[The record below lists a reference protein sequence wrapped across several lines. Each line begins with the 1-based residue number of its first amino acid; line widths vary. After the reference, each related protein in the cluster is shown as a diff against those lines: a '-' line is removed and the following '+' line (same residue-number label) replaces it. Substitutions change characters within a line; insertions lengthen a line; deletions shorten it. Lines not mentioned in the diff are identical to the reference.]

1 MTMHLLV
8 FQTFDTLA
16 TLPEIL
22 ETFSKITP
30 NHAIQKT
37 QRFVFCSRRL
47 NHSRND
53 SGWKAKSGWH
63 WNAVVWAH
71 SFHSV
76 GHRRWFLIYAT
87 VGEAFLPD
95 VYLEPFPQDY
105 ISDHPTWTLTKLVA
119 GLGVRGWQGGTK
131 YIPLIRPLSHLGLTC

>member
-8 FQTFDTLA
+8 FQTFDTFA

-30 NHAIQKT
+30 NHAIQKML
-37 QRFVFCSRRL
+37 RFVFCSCRL
-47 NHSRND
+47 SHSRND
-53 SGWKAKSGWH
+53 SGWKAKPGWH
-63 WNAVVWAH
+63 WNTVVWVH
-71 SFHSV
+71 PFHSV

-87 VGEAFLPD
+87 FGEAFLPD
-95 VYLEPFPQDY
+95 VYLEPSPQNY

-119 GLGVRGWQGGTK
+119 GSGAERLAGTK
-131 YIPLIRPLSHLGLTC
+131 YIPLIRPLCHLGLTC